1 MKLHKT
7 LFSIIFLILTIP
19 AVSLSQVQL
28 VSDYQSLMNIP
39 DVKAVESST
48 THLYVLSGQEGLAV
62 FRVYQDSLQWLF
74 TASGMQRR
82 GNRMSSD
89 LRFAYLFGESNRLT
103 VIEPTSVLGVYSST
117 ELRRIPRQVRRIGNH
132 IYLAMDD
139 LGMGRLSLET
149 PETVDSEPVYIKTRD
164 MTGIRI
170 IDVDGYSD
178 QLFALGSNQRL
189 FHFETTTDTLRLMRT
204 YDLGQDVNRV
214 FLVGTDVM
222 LTDENGTVY
231 RLGETGR
238 AIRSFSVGEPVDK
251 IGRINELLLIR
262 GVSGKIWKRSGN
274 SDPDLFRDS
283 GLGGNHFTITKGQI
297 WMSAMNQ
304 VSRLRVEDASTMAAR
319 SGFRLSPIGNLII
332 PYPRPVLLTLDYEGD
347 VPATDVSF
355 RYRSSV
361 ENANVRGNGFYWQ
374 PSNRHIG
381 MNSFTIIG
389 TTADGR
395 TDSTSFSVEVRT
407 FNAPPRFSPVRPIS
421 IPVGEPFTMPVNAVD
436 PDGSN
441 PDLIRYLG
449 VDLPD
454 GASLNETTGVISWIP
469 SRRQEGTHELQI
481 VATDQFGAAS
491 SQTITIRVITLG
503 SDPDDRNDQNDRNGQ
518 FEQNNRDNPD
528 DQNHRNS
535 PEEPG
540 NKDQ

>member
-1 MKLHKT
+1 MKLSNT
-7 LFSIIFLILTIP
+7 LSYITLLLLMFP
-19 AVSLSQVQL
+19 AVSTGQVQL
-28 VSDYQSLMNIP
+28 VSEYQSLLNIP
-39 DVKAVESST
+39 GIKAVESST
-48 THLYVLSGQEGLAV
+48 THLYVLSEQEGLAV

-74 TASGMQRR
+74 TSEGMQRR

-89 LRFAYLFGESNRLT
+89 LRFAYLFGDGNRLT
-103 VIEPTSVLGVYSST
+103 VVEPTSVLGVYSST

-204 YDLGQDVNRV
+204 YDLGQDISRV
-214 FLVGTDVM
+214 FLTGTDVM
-222 LTDENGTVY
+222 LSDENGTVY

-238 AIRSFSVGEPVDK
+238 AIRSFSVGEPIDK
-251 IGRINELLLIR
+251 IERLNQLFLIR
-262 GVSGKIWKRSGN
+262 GVSGKIWMRSGN

-283 GLGGNHFTITKGQI
+283 GRTGNYFTISKGQI
-297 WMSAMNQ
+297 WMSEMNQ
-304 VSRLRVEDASTMAAR
+304 LSRLRVEDAAVMTAR
-319 SGFRLSPIGNLII
+319 SGFRLRPIQNLII

-347 VPATDVSF
+347 IQAADVSF

-361 ENANVRGNGFYWQ
+361 ENVNVRGNGFYWQ

-381 MNSFTIIG
+381 MNTFTIVG

-395 TDSTSFSVEVRT
+395 TDSTSFNVEVRT

-503 SDPDDRNDQNDRNGQ
+503 SDTDSQNGQ
-518 FEQNNRDNPD
+518 NRQNGQDNPGYPD
-528 DQNHRNS
+528 NQN
-535 PEEPG
+535 EL
-540 NKDQ
+540 

>member
-1 MKLHKT
+1 MKLNIT
-7 LFSIIFLILTIP
+7 LLSITILILFIP
-19 AVSLSQVQL
+19 AVSVSQVQL
-28 VSDYQSLMNIP
+28 ISDYQSLMSIP
-39 DVKAVESST
+39 DIKAVESST

-74 TASGMQRR
+74 TAGGMQRR

-89 LRFAYLFGESNRLT
+89 LRFAYLFGDSNRLT

-139 LGMGRLSLET
+139 LGMGRLSLES

-204 YDLGQDVNRV
+204 YDLGQDVTRV
-214 FLVGTDVM
+214 FLAKTDV
-222 LTDENGTVY
+222 LLSDENGTVY

-251 IGRINELLLIR
+251 IGRLDDLLLIR
-262 GVSGKIWKRSGN
+262 GASGRIWTRSGN
-274 SDPDLFRDS
+274 GVPDLFRDS
-283 GLGGNHFTITKGQI
+283 GLTGNHFTVTKGQI
-297 WMSAMNQ
+297 WMSALNQ
-304 VSRLRVEDASTMAAR
+304 VSRLRIEDASTIAAR
-319 SGFRLSPIGNLII
+319 TGFRLSTIGNLII
-332 PYPRPVLLTLDYEGD
+332 PYPRPVLITLDYEGD

-381 MNSFTIIG
+381 MNTFTIIG

-395 TDSTSFSVEVRT
+395 TDSTSFNVEVRT

-454 GASLNETTGVISWIP
+454 GASLNENTGVISWTP
-469 SRRQEGTHELQI
+469 NRRQEGTHELQV

-503 SDPDDRNDQNDRNGQ
+503 NDPDGNEQNNPDNQNRRSDQNDRDNQG
-518 FEQNNRDNPD
+518 NPGNRD
-528 DQNHRNS
+528 DQ
-535 PEEPG
+535 
-540 NKDQ
+540 